1 MDLGTYGVMVFTDG
15 LSPEQMTE
23 LAQRTEKLGYKTLW
37 YPEVYDYEA
46 MAQGAFLLSQT
57 STLIVANGIANI
69 YARDAMAAAQGYNA
83 LNKLYGNRFVLG
95 LGVSHPAMLEVRGGD
110 HVFGKP
116 VPTMRKYL
124 DDMDKAWEVLGGPFN
139 GEKNLVLAA
148 LGPGLQKLSAERTL
162 GAMPYNYTPEMTASA
177 RQTMGADAL
186 LIAEQKICFTTDAD
200 KARAAA
206 RRSLAFY
213 LTFPRYH
220 QLWSG
225 IGFDESD
232 WSNGGSDRLM
242 DTMVIW
248 GTEDN
253 IRGRL
258 KAHLDAGADQVGIQS
273 LRPDGGAGPDWD
285 ALEALAP
292 N

>member
-1 MDLGTYGVMVFTDG
+1 MDLGTLAVMVFTDG
-15 LSPEQMTE
+15 MSPEQMTE
-23 LAQRTEKLGYKTLW
+23 LAQRTESLGYKTLW

-46 MAQGAFLLSQT
+46 MAQGAYLLSKT

-69 YARDAMAAAQGYNA
+69 YARDPMAAAQGYNS
-83 LNKLYGNRFVLG
+83 LNKLFDNRFVLG

-124 DDMDKAWEVLGGPFN
+124 DGMDKAWEVLGGPFN

-148 LGPGLQKLSAERTL
+148 LGPGLQKLASERTL
-162 GAMPYNYTPEMTASA
+162 GAMPYNYTPEMTARA
-177 RQTMGADAL
+177 RQTLGADAL
-186 LIAEQKICFTTDAD
+186 LVAEQKVCFTTDAD

-206 RRSLAFY
+206 RKSLGFY

-220 QLWSG
+220 QLWAG
-225 IGFDESD
+225 IGFNEDD

-242 DTMVIW
+242 DAMVVW
-248 GTEDN
+248 GTADD
-253 IRGRL
+253 IHKRL
-258 KAHLDAGADQVGIQS
+258 NAHLDAGADQIGIQS
-273 LRPDGGAGPDWD
+273 LRPEGGLGPDWN

>member
-1 MDLGTYGVMVFTDG
+1 MDLGTYGVMTFTDG

-57 STLIVANGIANI
+57 STLTVANGIANI
-69 YARDAMAAAQGYNA
+69 YARDAMAAAQGYNT

-95 LGVSHPAMLEVRGGD
+95 LGVSHPVMLEVRGGD

-124 DDMDKAWEVLGGPFN
+124 DQMDQAWEVLGGPFN
-139 GEKNLVLAA
+139 GEKNLILAA
-148 LGPGLQKLSAERTL
+148 LGPGMQKLSAARTL
-162 GAMPYNYTPEMTASA
+162 GAMPYNNTPEMTAGA
-177 RQTMGADAL
+177 RQIMGADAL
-186 LIAEQKICFTTDAD
+186 LIAEQKVCFTDDAD

-206 RRSLAFY
+206 RKSLAFY

-220 QLWSG
+220 QLWSA
-225 IGFDESD
+225 IGFNEDD
-232 WSNGGSDRLM
+232 WSDGGSDRLM
-242 DTMVIW
+242 DAMVVW
-248 GTEDN
+248 GGEEK

-258 KAHLDAGADQVGIQS
+258 KAHLDAGASQICIQS
-273 LRPDGGAGPDWD
+273 LRPDGGIGPDWD